1 MFSRI
6 KNWWRSL
13 RYYVIADPSDNS
25 ITLSKALFNHMK
37 NNANEGDDARVFVF
51 RVEDVY
57 GFMVN
62 PGITQP
68 TQMCD
73 IQYNDKYRCVG
84 FETLCPSVGQILY
97 SYHLPAKQ
105 KVKLSVRICRTNKGK
120 VYYQIERPNG
130 KHLRK

>member
-6 KNWWRSL
+6 KNWWQSL

-105 KVKLSVRICRTNKGK
+105 KVKLSVRICKTNKGK

-130 KHLRK
+130 KHFRK

>member
-51 RVEDVY
+51 RVEDMY

-62 PGITQP
+62 PEIPQP

-105 KVKLSVRICRTNKGK
+105 KVKLSVGICKTNKGK

-130 KHLRK
+130 KHFKK

>member
-6 KNWWRSL
+6 KNWWQSL

-105 KVKLSVRICRTNKGK
+105 KVKLSVRICRTNKDK

>member
-105 KVKLSVRICRTNKGK
+105 KVKLSVRICRTNKDK